1 MTPKA
6 RLLIGAATSGSGKTT
21 FTMGLLRALRN
32 RGLRVQPFKCGP
44 DYIDPMFHTIASGQP
59 SINLDTW
66 LASEDHAHHLFMK
79 HSTDADISVVEG
91 VMGLFDGFERSKGS
105 SAEIAMQLDI
115 PVILVVNSRSVAY
128 SVAPL
133 IHGFRT
139 FRPELRLAGVVF
151 NMVASENHYHFLR
164 EACQDAGVECLG
176 YMQRNPDI
184 NVPGRH
190 LGLTI
195 TAKEETERLIT
206 LAAEEIE
213 RHVDIDRII
222 ELCSQNTQ
230 EDSLQ
235 NAEYSVSKRES
246 QNNSASDSLP
256 TVAIA
261 RDEAFNF
268 IYQANIDALQR
279 TNRVVFFSPL
289 RDTNIPDC
297 DALYLPGGYP
307 ELFADELSANISML
321 HSIKEYA
328 ERGGHI
334 FAECGGFM
342 YLTQGIDGKPM
353 CGVFPFEAT
362 MDGARLH
369 LGYRRISDQDV
380 IDALRTQCPF
390 IPFRSDVL
398 LGHEFHYSTIKWNS
412 PLPDSITILTPQISA
427 KDTAVDTAIYHYLN
441 VTAGYAHWYW
451 GI

>member
-66 LASEDHAHHLFMK
+66 LASEEHTRSLFCK
-79 HSTDADISVVEG
+79 HSADADISVVEG
-91 VMGLFDGFERSKGS
+91 VMGLFDGYERSKGS

-133 IHGFRT
+133 IHGFKT

-151 NMVASENHYHFLR
+151 NMVASENHYRFLR
-164 EACQDAGVECLG
+164 EACQDASVECLG

-195 TAKEETERLIT
+195 TAKEETERLVT

-213 RHVDIDRII
+213 RHVDIDRMI
-222 ELCSQNTQ
+222 ELCSQSSDVESIQDDNRIVSEQ
-230 EDSLQ
+230 ERQTNSSS
-235 NAEYSVSKRES
+235 NA
-246 QNNSASDSLP
+246 LP
-256 TVAIA
+256 IVAVA
-261 RDEAFNF
+261 KDEAFNF

-289 RDTNIPDC
+289 RDSSIPDC

-307 ELFADELSANISML
+307 ELFADELSANVGMRQ
-321 HSIKEYA
+321 SIREYA
-328 ERGGHI
+328 EQGGHI

-342 YLTQGIDGKPM
+342 YLTQSIDGKPM
-353 CGVFPFEAT
+353 CGIFPFEAT
-362 MDGARLH
+362 MQGARLH
-369 LGYRRISDQDV
+369 LGYRRISDQAV
-380 IDALRTQCPF
+380 IDTLRTQCPF
-390 IPFRSDVL
+390 IPFRTDAL
-398 LGHEFHYSTIKWNS
+398 LGHEFHYSTIKS
-412 PLPDSITILTPQISA
+412 TTSLPDSITVLTPQLSA
-427 KDTAVDTAIYHYLN
+427 KGTAVDTAIYHYLN
-441 VTAGYAHWYW
+441 VTAGYTHWYW
-451 GI
+451 G